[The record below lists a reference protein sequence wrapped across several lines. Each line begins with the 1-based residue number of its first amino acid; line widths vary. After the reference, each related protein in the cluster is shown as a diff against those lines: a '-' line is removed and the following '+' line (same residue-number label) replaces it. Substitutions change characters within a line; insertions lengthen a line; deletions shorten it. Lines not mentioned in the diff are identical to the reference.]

1 MGGHSRGGGSAG
13 SDDVKT
19 LVPINELARHI
30 GRDVR
35 LMEVCGTHTMSAFRS
50 GLPQLLPR
58 NVRLISGPGCPVC
71 VTDTNYIDAAIAL
84 CRRPGVMMT
93 TFGDL
98 VRVPGSP
105 PTSGSLERERAAGAD
120 LRVVYSP
127 TDAVALA
134 RENPAKK
141 VVFLG
146 VGFETTAPTVAASIV
161 QAMKD
166 GVRNYSVLCAHKTMP
181 HAMEALLKD
190 NQVKID
196 GFLCPGHVSVITG
209 SGMYRF
215 IGQQYR
221 IPCVVSGFEAWDM
234 VKSVAMLLR
243 QLVDGRAE
251 VEVEY
256 SRSVSEHGNAAA
268 QRVMNEVFEPQDAN
282 WRGIGVIPQSGL
294 AIRSRYAR
302 FDAARALNVKWGE
315 ARVLPGCRCG
325 DVLRGLYTPL
335 ECKLFGESCTPLHPV
350 GPCMV
355 SSEGVCAAYYKYER
369 RVAA

>member
-1 MGGHSRGGGSAG
+1 
-13 SDDVKT
+13 VNT
-19 LVPINELARHI
+19 LIQQISGLWRRL
-30 GRDVR
+30 GRDVQF
-35 LMEVCGTHTMSAFRS
+35 MEVCGTHTMVAFRT
-50 GLPQLLPR
+50 GLRQLLPGG
-58 NVRLISGPGCPVC
+58 VKLISGPGCPVC
-71 VTDTNYIDAAIAL
+71 VTDTNYIDAAVGL
-84 CRRPGVMMT
+84 CQRPDVVVA

-98 VRVPGSP
+98 LRIPGSE
-105 PTSGSLERERAAGAD
+105 SSLERERATGANV
-120 LRVVYSP
+120 RVVYSP
-127 TDAVALA
+127 TDALVLA
-134 RENPAKK
+134 RECPSKQI
-141 VVFLG
+141 VFLG
-146 VGFETTAPTVAASIV
+146 VGFETTAPTVAWSIWRAE
-161 QAMKD
+161 QD
-166 GVRNYSVLCAHKTMP
+166 GLKNYSVLCAHKTMP